1 MVIFAPFLPLAQA
14 TPVQPPQQVIIP
26 QDVTPPAEEEL
37 RVPPFLPA
45 VPPKLVM
52 QAQEVRPLPGQ
63 LDSIPVFNSNSPE
76 VVQTEGILLST
87 FPPEGKLVPSA
98 HLNFPFKGRFDV
110 FTHHI
115 AKAKTRQQ
123 TRTLFQ
129 GLMIY
134 NPNAEP
140 VSLEILQ
147 GVSYLTRPD
156 ALFIDLP
163 SFLEDPFGTV
173 FAGPGSRATNEVL
186 RGHRQGSFPPLMT
199 IPPGE
204 SRMLINSPIPVGKV
218 TPSSNGRTTL
228 MRMSSSDSIYLA
240 SLAMFAPKDAKG
252 TERLPTLQQWQKLL
266 NTKGLAGPRD
276 LAPTPLNQITNSE
289 IIYGRVAGVAQGSRW
304 QARVTDNPEVDYL
317 STPQPGH
324 AFSYGLST
332 THTGTLG
339 TGQIQSAKMLARYPD
354 TAYYA
359 HGNYGIEY
367 RLSLPLYNRNQEP
380 QTVTISMQ
388 TPVKANK
395 AIGGLLFYD
404 PPEDRVFFRG
414 TVRVLY
420 SDDRGKSQTRYVHL
434 VQRRGQ
440 QGEPLV
446 TLNLKSKE
454 RRLVQVD
461 FLYPP
466 DATPPQVLTVR
477 SSD

>member
-1 MVIFAPFLPLAQA
+1 MFAPFLPLAQA
-14 TPVQPPQQVIIP
+14 IPVPPPQQVILP
-26 QDVTPPAEEEL
+26 QAVPPPEEEEL
-37 RVPPFLPA
+37 QLPPSLPA
-45 VPPKLVM
+45 VPPKVVM
-52 QAQEVRPLPGQ
+52 QAQEVRALPGQ

-110 FTHHI
+110 FAHHI
-115 AKAKTRQQ
+115 AKAKTHQE
-123 TRTLFQ
+123 TGTLFQ
-129 GLMIY
+129 GLMVY
-134 NPNAEP
+134 NPNSTP
-140 VSLEILQ
+140 VALEILQ

-156 ALFIDLP
+156 ALFVDLP
-163 SFLEDPFGTV
+163 SFLEDPLGQV
-173 FAGPGSRATNEVL
+173 FAGPGSRATNDVL
-186 RGHRQGSFPPLMT
+186 RGRRQGSFPPQMA

-204 SRMLINSPIPVGKV
+204 SRMLINSPIPLGKV

-228 MRMSSSDSIYLA
+228 MRLSSSDSVYLA

-252 TERLPTLQQWQKLL
+252 KESFPTLQQWQKLL
-266 NTKGLAGPRD
+266 NEKGLAGPRD
-276 LAPTPLNQITNSE
+276 LVPTPVNQITDADM
-289 IIYGRVAGVAQGSRW
+289 IYGRVAGVAQGSQW
-304 QARVTDNPEVDYL
+304 QARVTDGPEINYL
-317 STPQPGH
+317 SIPLRGQ

-359 HGNYGIEY
+359 HGNYGIQY
-367 RLSLPLYNRNQEP
+367 SLSFPLYNQNREP

-395 AIGGLLFYD
+395 ASGGLMFYD

-420 SDDRGKSQTRYVHL
+420 SDDRGIPQTRYIHL

-446 TLNLKSKE
+446 TLNLKPGE
-454 RRLVQVD
+454 RRLVQVE